1 MIAWYCISRSC
12 QNFPILWTF
21 CFQFSRFLLCVIM
34 QIVYVLKYVYIN
46 HSRFINGRNI
56 WTVLPKLRTLV
67 LFWKS
72 WRAFL
77 LLGPPEC
84 PSDTPPSPSSDS
96 WDRPRA
102 GEWGAARLWIVICG
116 FGKRFW
122 GQHSE
127 LRETRVQVLT
137 LPCIKCMIL
146 HKSLKTFQA
155 LVCLFCKM
163 GMEIPALACEH
174 AFVSPRALHRSSTA
188 LLLLSLLLT

>member
-1 MIAWYCISRSC
+1 MAEIFEQFYQSSELS
-12 QNFPILWTF
+12 FYFGSPGVHF
-21 CFQFSRFLLCVIM
+21 CC
-34 QIVYVLKYVYIN
+34 
-46 HSRFINGRNI
+46 
-56 WTVLPKLRTLV
+56 WVLPSVPLTHLPH
-67 LFWKS
+67 LH
-72 WRAFL
+72 L
-77 LLGPPEC
+77 
-84 PSDTPPSPSSDS
+84 TPGIDPG
-96 WDRPRA
+96 